1 MKMFLKVASYAATAA
16 AGFVLGAWAHA
27 EYCKDHPEAY
37 KSSVAE

>member
-1 MKMFLKVASYAATAA
+1 MKMFLKVASYAATAV

-27 EYCKDHPEAY
+27 GFCENHPEAY

>member
-16 AGFVLGAWAHA
+16 AGFVIGAYSHMK
-27 EYCKDHPEAY
+27 YCENHPEAY